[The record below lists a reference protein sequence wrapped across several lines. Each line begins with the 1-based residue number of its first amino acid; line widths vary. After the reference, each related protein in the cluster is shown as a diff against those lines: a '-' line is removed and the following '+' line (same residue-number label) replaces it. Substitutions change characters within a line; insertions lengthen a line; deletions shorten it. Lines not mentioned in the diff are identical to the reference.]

1 MWKVRLFY
9 TVLGQ
14 KSLSL
19 LHRADASMIWSSY
32 IFDKKNKWLSYNL
45 WFMYI
50 YFYKNIIF
58 CQFYLKENKK
68 YFHKQTKSF
77 ILNKNKK
84 FYLNKSKLRF
94 SYYID
99 LYCIEI
105 FESLILIN
113 LFFFT
118 NLRFYKQELTSQNLQ
133 EDELPFDEFFLND
146 NEQYTSTDIS
156 NNENLYEEF
165 F

>member
-1 MWKVRLFY
+1 M
-9 TVLGQ
+9 GQ

-58 CQFYLKENKK
+58 CQFYLKKNKK
-68 YFHKQTKSF
+68 YFHKQTKS
-77 ILNKNKK
+77 LSLTTNKRL
-84 FYLNKSKLRF
+84 YLNKSKLRF

-118 NLRFYKQELTSQNLQ
+118 NLRFYKQELATQNLQ
-133 EDELPFDEFFLND
+133 EEELPFDEYFLTTNEEYSSDNINNND
-146 NEQYTSTDIS
+146 DV
-156 NNENLYEEF
+156 YEEF